1 MQQKEGGGRGKG
13 RTWAF
18 QEAPGIGS
26 EDLWEAPTP
35 EDCVSHGEA
44 AVEAKMKG
52 FSVHSVLFRGIPWAA
67 TLLHVSEQHSSLR
80 AEVWAEGG
88 SCVGQTMSRA
98 SAGRGEELGGCGL
111 LLACQAFATFCA
123 VESGAGC
130 GRPRSSTLGEP

>member
-44 AVEAKMKG
+44 EDERLFSPLSAVQRNSLG
-52 FSVHSVLFRGIPWAA
+52 SHPAA
-67 TLLHVSEQHSSLR
+67 R
-80 AEVWAEGG
+80 I
-88 SCVGQTMSRA
+88 
-98 SAGRGEELGGCGL
+98 
-111 LLACQAFATFCA
+111 
-123 VESGAGC
+123 
-130 GRPRSSTLGEP
+130 